1 MKSLFEGSFPQL
13 IMFDLDGTLVDS
25 VPDLASAIDKTLQSL
40 GLPVVGETNVRLWV
54 GNGASML
61 VERALKHV
69 SPVIDS
75 SLSGRAYARFLNNYA
90 DCLADKSQL
99 YGGVLDALEKLY
111 AREIPMAIVTN
122 KPIAFTHPLLTGL
135 EIAHFFPTVLGG
147 DSLPAKKPDPLPLNT
162 LIEQYGIRPDQALM
176 VGDSVNDI
184 LAARAAGCPV
194 IAVPYGYNHG
204 QSIYEAGADKV
215 ICDLGELL
223 E

>member
-1 MKSLFEGSFPQL
+1 MKSLFKGGFPQL

-25 VPDLASAIDKTLQSL
+25 VPDLASAVDSTLQSL
-40 GLPVVGETNVRLWV
+40 DLPVAGEANVRLWV

-69 SPVIDS
+69 SPIVDS
-75 SLSGRAYARFLNNYA
+75 SLFDRAFAQFLINYA

-99 YGGVLDALEKLY
+99 YSGVLETLEGLY
-111 AREIPMAIVTN
+111 ARKIPMAIVTN
-122 KPIAFTHPLLTGL
+122 KPIAFTHPLLAGL

-162 LIEQYGIRPDQALM
+162 LIGQYGIRPDQALM

-194 IAVPYGYNHG
+194 VAVPYGYNHG

-215 ICDLGELL
+215 VRYLNELL
-223 E
+223 V